1 MFTFDFMK
9 KLLYFVIFFATTIIT
24 IGCGA
29 YSFTGGDIGNA
40 KTIQVDFFP
49 NQAPLIEPTLSQKFT
64 QELQDLFTRQT
75 NLTLAPSNGDIHFS
89 GEITDYRITPMSA
102 TANQTAAQNRLTITV
117 NVVYENKLDEKKN
130 FEKRFSFY
138 YDYPANQQ
146 LNNILETALKDILER
161 ITQDI
166 FNASV
171 AKW

>member
-1 MFTFDFMK
+1 MK
-9 KLLYFVIFFATTIIT
+9 KTLYIISLFIGLTTI

-29 YSFTGGDIGNA
+29 YSFTGGNTGDA

-49 NQAPLIEPTLSQKFT
+49 NQAPLVEPILSQKFT
-64 QELQDLFTRQT
+64 QDLQDLFTRQT
-75 NLTLAPSNGDIHFS
+75 NLTLVKTGGDLHFS
-89 GEITDYRITPMSA
+89 GEIVDYRITPMSA
-102 TANQTAAQNRLTITV
+102 TAQQTAAQNRLTITV
-117 NVVYENKLDEKKN
+117 NVNFINALEEKDN

-138 YDYPANQQ
+138 YDYGADQQ
-146 LNNILETALKDILER
+146 LTGGVLETALNEILER